1 MKQGQSTKR
10 PRGHRGNGRRPSGG
24 GGRNSN
30 FESSGPQGKIR
41 GTAYQV
47 IEKYQALG
55 RDALTFGDRV
65 AAENYFQHAEHY
77 YRVMVANGGLEQR
90 GGTEQRGG
98 AEQSGGNDQRDGNDQ
113 RGGRNQGRPQN
124 RPPQQ
129 QGQQPRPQP
138 SAEPDNGAQAEGLQ
152 AESDQIAASV
162 THVAEPVIAEPVE
175 AGSSEEV
182 VAEPSEMDGSPA

>member
-98 AEQSGGNDQRDGNDQ
+98 AEQSGGNDQR
-113 RGGRNQGRPQN
+113 GGRNQGRPQN

-138 SAEPDNGAQAEGLQ
+138 SAEPDNGAQAEGQQ

-175 AGSSEEV
+175 AGSSEEG

>member
-1 MKQGQSTKR
+1 MKPSQSTKR
-10 PRGHRGNGRRPSGG
+10 PRGHRGNGRRPN

-90 GGTEQRGG
+90 SGRPSGQQQDRQPTVPDQQNAQQSSQAPEVEGTGQQVVSADGG
-98 AEQSGGNDQRDGNDQ
+98 AAAIEEPER
-113 RGGRNQGRPQN
+113 RI
-124 RPPQQ
+124 
-129 QGQQPRPQP
+129 
-138 SAEPDNGAQAEGLQ
+138 SAEEGDLKNSEAE
-152 AESDQIAASV
+152 AIIA
-162 THVAEPVIAEPVE
+162 
-175 AGSSEEV
+175 
-182 VAEPSEMDGSPA
+182 

>member
-10 PRGHRGNGRRPSGG
+10 PRVHRGNGRRPSG

-77 YRVMVANGGLEQR
+77 YRVMAAS
-90 GGTEQRGG
+90 GG
-98 AEQSGGNDQRDGNDQ
+98 AEQQRNGAEQSNSDDQRDEQ
-113 RGGRNQGRPQN
+113 RGGRNSGRSQS
-124 RPPQQ
+124 RSQQ
-129 QGQQPRPQP
+129 QNQQSRLQP
-138 SAEPDNGAQAEGLQ
+138 SPKSSREDSASVVPESGTQLEAGAQNVEQ
-152 AESDQIAASV
+152 KAESSATTEAAAV
-162 THVAEPVIAEPVE
+162 TEAISPAVQPVEEVSTEEAVAE
-175 AGSSEEV
+175 
-182 VAEPSEMDGSPA
+182 

>member
-24 GGRNSN
+24 GGRSSN

-98 AEQSGGNDQRDGNDQ
+98 NEQRGGAEQSGGNDQ

-124 RPPQQ
+124 RPPHQQ
-129 QGQQPRPQP
+129 AQQPLPQP
-138 SAEPDNGAQAEGLQ
+138 SAEPDSGALAEGQQ
-152 AESDQIAASV
+152 AESSEIAASV
-162 THVAEPVIAEPVE
+162 THVAEPVE
-175 AGSSEEV
+175 AGTSEEV